1 MDLVKEYSQNEIFS
15 AIVMFASTFYICN
28 YHFPKFLI
36 YTYLVSYLFFL
47 VLGVNT
53 LLRNFRQII
62 KPMNKTNNFSQKNVL
77 RKFSVYGLISMIG
90 TVASTGT
97 GYLSII
103 LLEFT

>member
-15 AIVMFASTFYICN
+15 AIVMFASTFYICS
-28 YHFPKFLI
+28 YHFPKFLL
-36 YTYLVSYLFFL
+36 YTYLVSYLFFF

-90 TVASTGT
+90 TKVQEQVI
-97 GYLSII
+97 YR
-103 LLEFT
+103 